1 MDAIR
6 LREPCLVVLVGAAG
20 SGKSTLAAQWFD
32 DREILSSDRY
42 RVLVSGDASDQDA
55 SDEAFRLLHRD
66 LEARLAKSGSAIV
79 DATNVQPFARR
90 ALLERAHAA
99 GVPAIAIVL
108 DIPADVVLARNAKR
122 TDRVVP
128 AAVVRRQLAD
138 LGRSLDGG
146 GLLSEGFDEV
156 HAIRTPEALDGLVL
170 LRGSA
175 PVSPRTRPR

>member
-1 MDAIR
+1 MESIR

-20 SGKSTLAAQWFD
+20 SGKSTFAAQWFD

-42 RVLVSGDASDQDA
+42 RELVSGDAADQGA

-66 LEARLAKSGSAIV
+66 LEGRLAKRGSAIV

-90 ALLERAHAA
+90 ALLDRAHAA

-108 DIPADVVLARNAKR
+108 DLPADVVAARNAGR
-122 TDRVVP
+122 VDRVVP
-128 AAVVRRQLAD
+128 TTVVDRQIGD
-138 LGRSLDGG
+138 LHRSLDGQ
-146 GLLSEGFDEV
+146 GLPPEGFDEV
-156 HAIRTPEALDGLVL
+156 YVIRTPEALDGLVL

-175 PVSPRTRPR
+175 PVSPPNRPR

>member
-1 MDAIR
+1 MEAIR

-20 SGKSTLAAQWFD
+20 SGKSTLAAGWFD

-42 RVLVSGDASDQDA
+42 REVASGDAADQGA

-99 GVPAIAIVL
+99 GVPAIALVL
-108 DIPADVVLARNAKR
+108 DLPADVVLARNAAR

-128 AAVVRRQLAD
+128 AAAVRRQLAD
-138 LGRSLDGG
+138 LHRSLDGR
-146 GLLSEGFDEV
+146 GLPPEGFDEV
-156 HAIRTPEALDGLVL
+156 YVIRTPEALDGLVL

-175 PVSPRTRPR
+175 PVSPRNPPR